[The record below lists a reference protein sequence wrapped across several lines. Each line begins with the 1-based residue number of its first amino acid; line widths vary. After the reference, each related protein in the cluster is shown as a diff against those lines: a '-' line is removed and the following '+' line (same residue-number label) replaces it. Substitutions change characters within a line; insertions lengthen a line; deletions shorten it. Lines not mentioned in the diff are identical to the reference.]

1 MGWLAVILFAV
12 VAGAYTGIVG
22 SIPAAEGTSFKDIAI
37 SYEWW
42 VIFAV
47 VIASNCTKSWE
58 SALKIFVFFL
68 ISQPLCFIVEVVF
81 GLSVDQALYYY
92 CSIWGPA
99 TLLALPGGF
108 IAYYINRQNVFGS
121 VILGLGN
128 SIQAFLGITY
138 IIQMLGNPPYH
149 LLSAIVCFASILIMT
164 FQIQKDNGNRVI
176 SLLVPVVVAVAALV
190 LIRMTGRVIV

>member
-12 VAGAYTGIVG
+12 VRAPTPASSDPSRPRREHRSRTSRFPTNGGSSSRSSSRPTARKAGSRRSKSSSSFLSASHSASSLRWCSAFPLTKRCTTTAPSG
-22 SIPAAEGTSFKDIAI
+22 SSPYVA
-37 SYEWW
+37 
-42 VIFAV
+42 
-47 VIASNCTKSWE
+47 
-58 SALKIFVFFL
+58 
-68 ISQPLCFIVEVVF
+68 
-81 GLSVDQALYYY
+81 
-92 CSIWGPA
+92 
-99 TLLALPGGF
+99 GGF

-176 SLLVPVVVAVAALV
+176 SILVPVVVAAAPSCSY
-190 LIRMTGRVIV
+190 G